1 MSTNEPVTHSI
12 VVGIDGSEASD
23 RAVDWAAHR
32 ASLHRLPLTI
42 LHAFLWPGGSA
53 YLGAFP
59 AASPDGWQA
68 AAEELVRGAV
78 RRATAA
84 APDVEVHSR
93 LAVSPAAAELVELSG
108 TAAMI
113 VVGNRGR
120 GGFAGLLLGSA
131 GVQVAAHARCPV
143 IVVRGAANA
152 AMPVPYRGQVVAGVD
167 GSGNATAVL
176 DFAFGEASARGAG
189 LTVVHAWTALQPG
202 ALGDMVPLLYEI
214 DAMNAEETR
223 ALAEIL
229 AGWQE
234 KYPDVQVNRQVV
246 HAAPAKELVAAS
258 NGAELLVVGTRGHG
272 GFEGLLMG
280 SVSQA
285 AIHHASCPVAVI
297 HS

>member
-23 RAVDWAAHR
+23 RAVDWAARR
-32 ASLHRLPLTI
+32 ASLHRLPLTV
-42 LHAFLWPGGSA
+42 LHAFLWPVDSS

-59 AASPDGWQA
+59 AATPDGWQE
-68 AAEELVRGAV
+68 AAEELLRSAV
-78 RRATAA
+78 RRATTA

-93 LAVSPAAAELVELSG
+93 LAVSPTAAELVELSG

-120 GGFAGLLLGSA
+120 GGFAGLLLGSV
-131 GVQVAAHARCPV
+131 GVQVAAHAHCPV
-143 IVVRGAANA
+143 IVVRGEADE
-152 AMPVPYRGQVVAGVD
+152 AMPVPHRGQVVAGVD
-167 GSGNATAVL
+167 GSENATAVL

-189 LTVVHAWTALQPG
+189 LAVVHAWTALQPG
-202 ALGDMVPLLYEI
+202 VLGDMVPLRYEI
-214 DAMNAEETR
+214 DAMNGEEAR

-234 KYPDVQVNRQVV
+234 KYPDVRVKREVI
-246 HAAPAKELVAAS
+246 HGPPAEQLVAAS

-297 HS
+297 HG